1 MFAKPEEMLLHRP
14 PGHGGLGLHSVKYKA
29 LAGAISTFLQT
40 AAHPAFRSNL
50 LHTLLYR
57 KYVLDETDVPGA
69 PAQPPPYFSQDFFN
83 IIRKVKSQTP
93 LSIPTLSEGD
103 WYKLLTEDYIT
114 MEANVDNE
122 LKQFRPCKAELA
134 SPTTDWTF
142 SWSMCRQPGLSPEL
156 SSFLWKMMLDLLSTQ
171 QKLNKMGSTPSPL
184 CKLCKLE
191 PGSLSHELIS
201 CTLNDNVGQLLLTT
215 LQTPIPSL
223 TSANILCL
231 EFPTLDSKL
240 HLPATLLIAVSL
252 STIWKERTTNSRVRA
267 YQVRSELEQTINLLR
282 TTRLVP
288 SSEELRTMVG
298 QMFN

>member
-1 MFAKPEEMLLHRP
+1 
-14 PGHGGLGLHSVKYKA
+14 
-29 LAGAISTFLQT
+29 
-40 AAHPAFRSNL
+40 
-50 LHTLLYR
+50 
-57 KYVLDETDVPGA
+57 
-69 PAQPPPYFSQDFFN
+69 
-83 IIRKVKSQTP
+83 
-93 LSIPTLSEGD
+93 
-103 WYKLLTEDYIT
+103 

-215 LQTPIPSL
+215 LQTLIPSL
-223 TSANILCL
+223 TSANILRL
-231 EFPTLDSKL
+231 DFPTLDSKL